1 MCVFLLKVHNK
12 TFACTK
18 TELDHIPIQYWKY
31 TKKKNFQNV
40 FATTYAYKLTF
51 MPMTDSL

>member
-51 MPMTDSL
+51 MLMTDSL